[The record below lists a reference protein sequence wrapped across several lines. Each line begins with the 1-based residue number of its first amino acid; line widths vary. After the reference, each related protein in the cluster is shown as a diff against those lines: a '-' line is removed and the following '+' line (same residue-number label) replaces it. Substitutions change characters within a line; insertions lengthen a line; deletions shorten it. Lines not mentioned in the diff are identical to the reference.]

1 MSTMD
6 IFGMTDKLDEPILG
20 VLVNRLEA
28 RGKHPFF
35 LKMLQDYLDAMDI
48 GSARTVLDMGCGTGL
63 AARTIALREGFSGK
77 VVGIDLSPYLTGVAG
92 RLAEE
97 QGVANLVEFR
107 TGDIQGLDIPDAEFD
122 AVVAHTLLS
131 HVGNPFAVLKEAAR
145 VVKPGGMVGIFD
157 GDYASMTFDQENPVK
172 GKADDEII
180 INALV
185 TNPRVMRQMPRLLR
199 KAGLELV
206 SVFPYILAE
215 VGKAEFWASGI
226 DSYFQLVIKSG
237 MMTEEYMKDWAA
249 GLVKDSEEGIFFG
262 ASNYYGYVA
271 EKIAG

>member
-35 LKMLQDYLDAMDI
+35 LKMLQDYLDAMEID
-48 GSARTVLDMGCGTGL
+48 SAKTVLDMGCGTGL
-63 AARTIALREGFSGK
+63 AARKIALREGFSGK
-77 VVGIDLSPYLTGVAG
+77 VVG
-92 RLAEE
+92 
-97 QGVANLVEFR
+97 
-107 TGDIQGLDIPDAEFD
+107 
-122 AVVAHTLLS
+122 
-131 HVGNPFAVLKEAAR
+131 
-145 VVKPGGMVGIFD
+145 
-157 GDYASMTFDQENPVK
+157 
-172 GKADDEII
+172 
-180 INALV
+180 
-185 TNPRVMRQMPRLLR
+185 
-199 KAGLELV
+199 
-206 SVFPYILAE
+206 FPYILAE

-226 DSYFQLVIKSG
+226 DSYFRLVIKSG